1 VIIHET
7 RVPYVYGDEF
17 TIKPLYDVHY
27 GNTYCDTKALKAY
40 LADCDD
46 KTYIIGGGDS
56 IDAIITKDFKRY
68 MKHSDATE
76 TDAVIDEQVDGLYEI
91 LAPYKERFI
100 GLMDGNH
107 EHTITKH
114 CGTNPMRRLSE
125 KLGCVHLG
133 YSCFV
138 RLVFHEPDG
147 GRVRTIT
154 IKAHH
159 GWGGGTRT
167 EGGSITKYS
176 KDKASWVADMFMYG
190 HDHRLQSTRSVTIGA
205 GANRKMVTKHKFIFL
220 CGSYLK
226 TLSDTTDATY
236 SEIGGYPPIEV
247 GGISIK
253 IKPSATWV
261 EVTSDV

>member
-1 VIIHET
+1 MIIHET

-40 LADCDD
+40 LADTDD

-107 EHTITKH
+107 EHTMTKY
-114 CGTNPMRRLSE
+114 CGTNPIRRMSE
-125 KLGCVHLG
+125 KLECKHLG
-133 YSCFV
+133 FSCLIKLIF
-138 RLVFHEPDG
+138 REEG
-147 GRVRTIT
+147 GRGRTVVVR
-154 IKAHH
+154 AHH
-159 GWGGGTRT
+159 GWGGGSRTR
-167 EGGSITKYS
+167 GADLTKFSRDVTYW
-176 KDKASWVADMFMYG
+176 DADIYLYG
-190 HDHRLQSTRSVTIGA
+190 HTHNRQSDAIERLSVVG
-205 GANRKMVTKHKFIFL
+205 TKLVAKPKHIFI
-220 CGSYLK
+220 CGTFLK
-226 TLSDTTDATY
+226 TLSLTTDATY
-236 SEIGGYPPIEV
+236 AEVAGYPPTSI
-247 GGISIK
+247 GGINIK
-253 IKPSATWV
+253 IKPDSRWV
-261 EVTSDV
+261 TVESDV